1 MSLFNLGN
9 NINKQGGNLYNQ
21 QRGRIL
27 EEANKQKEVLEMREA
42 DKMRTE
48 TSHKKLMKQTVEG
61 RVNRLRQ
68 EILMAGRRGFS
79 TSSAKSDIALKQR
92 QLEELTREKIRL
104 EGEIRQGETG
114 AHGMAHNLH
123 YQNPS
128 YF

>member
-1 MSLFNLGN
+1 MSLGDLGSSL
-9 NINKQGGNLYNQ
+9 NKQGGNLYNQ

-27 EEANKQKEVLEMREA
+27 EEAKRQKEALERREE
-42 DKMRTE
+42 DKTNQE
-48 TSHKKLMKQTVEG
+48 LSHKKLMKQTVEG

-68 EILMAGRRGFS
+68 EIIMIGRRGFNN
-79 TSSAKSDIALKQR
+79 SSAKADLAMKER

-114 AHGMAHNLH
+114 SHGMAHNLH
-123 YQNPS
+123 YGNPT